1 MSALGI
7 AATLV
12 VAVVLIIVA
21 IKEAKL
27 HAAPMVGPGVGS
39 GSLGVLGYY
48 TGYSFEGEAV
58 GRSNLSSS
66 GGGSSGGSS
75 GGGSIVGGS
84 VGGSRGGG
92 GLAHPWDTTLGPD
105 SVGALGLSFSDFMN
119 SYTIAPVVP
128 TLIADMHR

>member
-21 IKEAKL
+21 IKEANL
-27 HAAPMVGPGVGS
+27 HAAPMVGPGVVGS

-48 TGYSFEGEAV
+48 TGYSFEGEAI
-58 GRSNLSSS
+58 GRSNLSS
-66 GGGSSGGSS
+66 SSGGSS
-75 GGGSIVGGS
+75 GGGSIVGGR
-84 VGGSRGGG
+84 VRGSNGGG